1 MNPTHSTH
9 SQIRVSS
16 SESSLSFIA
25 TNADSQ
31 GDNTFT
37 ASPQLSLRETL
48 QNEPIPQQESQSGIY
63 FPQYQSPQQTLQT
76 PANNMSSIPEQTSS
90 EHPTLSVHPTTF
102 YYQPPNDFCHY
113 YVDCKEISYD
123 AVIYLLN
130 KSLKVSNVQSNENE
144 CVIYYHQQYDSR
156 VYWISCEIASP
167 CLINNCLNKNFLGVE
182 LQQNVEQE
190 NLAFILDQK
199 ENLEFHLL
207 QYLSN
212 YLLK

>member
-16 SESSLSFIA
+16 SESSPSFIV

-37 ASPQLSLRETL
+37 ALLQLSL
-48 QNEPIPQQESQSGIY
+48 PQQESQCGFYS
-63 FPQYQSPQQTLQT
+63 PQYQSPRQTFQT
-76 PANNMSSIPEQTSS
+76 PANNMNSIPEQTSS
-90 EHPTLSVHPTTF
+90 EHPTLPVHPTTF

-130 KSLKVSNVQSNENE
+130 KLLKVSDVQSNKNE
-144 CVIYYHQQYDSR
+144 CIIYYQQQYD
-156 VYWISCEIASP
+156 
-167 CLINNCLNKNFLGVE
+167 N
-182 LQQNVEQE
+182 
-190 NLAFILDQK
+190 
-199 ENLEFHLL
+199 
-207 QYLSN
+207 
-212 YLLK
+212 